1 MKISLYFFIM
11 NSITFIFLVCL
22 YALFFIYE
30 AIGGIQIEN
39 QIIYCSMLIIAFGI
53 PHGALDHILFFK
65 KRDTSQIRFYSI
77 YLGLIL
83 FFVFLWI
90 YFPVL
95 SLTLFLII
103 SAFHFG
109 ESQFE
114 DIDIKKYSNS
124 LLLYLIWGLSLLI
137 NLIFYNVNEL
147 NDLTTFFEDTES
159 FYYLYNHKFIT
170 YGFILFNIITVCML
184 MNLLLKKI
192 INWNKLLS
200 ELFLFGLIHLTF
212 YLFPFIIGFTL
223 YFVVLHS
230 IRVMKYEYNFLK
242 NNSINFNLIV
252 FLKLI
257 TPYTLLSLFF
267 SGLVFILSYEEVIPI
282 SIPLLSLII
291 ISAITLPHAI
301 VMHIF
306 YNE

>member
-1 MKISLYFFIM
+1 M

-30 AIGGIQIEN
+30 AIGGIKIEN
-39 QIIYCSMLIIAFGI
+39 QIFYCSMLIIAFGI

-65 KRDTSQIRFYSI
+65 KRNTSQVKFYSI
-77 YLGLIL
+77 YLGLVL
-83 FFVFLWI
+83 FFILLWI
-90 YFPVL
+90 YYPTL

-124 LLLYLIWGLSLLI
+124 LLLYLVWGLSLLI
-137 NLIFYNVNEL
+137 NLIFYNVDEL
-147 NDLTTFFEDTES
+147 NTLTTLFKDTES
-159 FYYLYNHKFIT
+159 FYYLYNHKFVT
-170 YGFILFNIITVCML
+170 YGFISFNLAAIGLLFI
-184 MNLLLKKI
+184 LLFKKI

-212 YLFPFIIGFTL
+212 FLFPFIIGFTL
-223 YFVVLHS
+223 YFVILHS
-230 IRVMKYEYNFLK
+230 IRVMKYEYDFFKKESN
-242 NNSINFNLIV
+242 NFNLFV
-252 FLKLI
+252 FLKLV

-267 SGLVFILSYEEVIPI
+267 SGLVFILSSKDIISI

-306 YNE
+306 YREK

>member
-1 MKISLYFFIM
+1 M
-11 NSITFIFLVCL
+11 NPITFIFLICL
-22 YALFFIYE
+22 YALFNIYE
-30 AIGGIQIEN
+30 AIGGIKIEN

-65 KRDTSQIRFYSI
+65 KRNTSQIKFYSI
-77 YLGLIL
+77 YLGLVLSFII
-83 FFVFLWI
+83 LWI
-90 YFPVL
+90 YFPLL

-114 DIDIKKYSNS
+114 EIEIKKYTHS

-147 NDLTTFFEDTES
+147 NDFTTFFEDTES
-159 FYYLYNHKFIT
+159 FYYLYNHEYIT
-170 YGFILFNIITVCML
+170 YGFILFNIVTVCML
-184 MNLLLKKI
+184 LNLIRKKI
-192 INWNKLLS
+192 INWNKLFS

-223 YFVVLHS
+223 YFVILHS
-230 IRVMKYEYNFLK
+230 IKVMNYEYNFLK
-242 NNSINFNLIV
+242 NESKNFNWV
-252 FLKLI
+252 NFLKLV

-267 SGLVFILSYEEVIPI
+267 TGLFFVLSYNDIIPI
-282 SIPLLSLII
+282 SIPLLSIII

-306 YNE
+306 YNEK

>member
-1 MKISLYFFIM
+1 M

-30 AIGGIQIEN
+30 AIGGIKIEN

-65 KRDTSQIRFYSI
+65 KRNTSQIKFYSI
-77 YLGLIL
+77 YLGLVIS
-83 FFVFLWI
+83 FISLWI
-90 YFPVL
+90 YFPIL
-95 SLTLFLII
+95 SLILFLII

-114 DIDIKKYSNS
+114 DLEIKKYSHS
-124 LLLYLIWGLSLLI
+124 LLLFLSWGLSLLI

-147 NDLTTFFEDTES
+147 NNLTTFFEDTEL
-159 FYYLYNHKFIT
+159 FYYLYNHEFIT
-170 YGFILFNIITVCML
+170 YGFILFNVITICIL
-184 MNLLLKKI
+184 LNLIHKKI

-223 YFVVLHS
+223 YFVILHS
-230 IRVMKYEYNFLK
+230 IKVMKHEYSFLK
-242 NNSINFNLIV
+242 KESKNFNLIK
-252 FLKLI
+252 FLKLV
-257 TPYTLLSLFF
+257 TPYTLLSLFLLDYF
-267 SGLVFILSYEEVIPI
+267 LSY
-282 SIPLLSLII
+282 LIM
-291 ISAITLPHAI
+291 S
-301 VMHIF
+301 
-306 YNE
+306 

>member
-1 MKISLYFFIM
+1 M
-11 NSITFIFLVCL
+11 NPITFIFLISL
-22 YALFFIYE
+22 YALFNIYE
-30 AIGGIQIEN
+30 AIGGIKIEN

-65 KRDTSQIRFYSI
+65 KRNTSQIKFYSI
-77 YLGLIL
+77 YLGLVLSFII
-83 FFVFLWI
+83 LWI
-90 YFPVL
+90 YFPLL

-114 DIDIKKYSNS
+114 EIEIKKYTHS

-147 NDLTTFFEDTES
+147 NDFTTFFEDTES
-159 FYYLYNHKFIT
+159 FYYLYNHEYIT
-170 YGFILFNIITVCML
+170 YGFILFNIVTVCML
-184 MNLLLKKI
+184 LNLIRKKI
-192 INWNKLLS
+192 INWNKLFS

-223 YFVVLHS
+223 YFVILHS
-230 IRVMKYEYNFLK
+230 IKVMNYEYNFLK
-242 NNSINFNLIV
+242 NESKNFNWV
-252 FLKLI
+252 NFLKLV

-267 SGLVFILSYEEVIPI
+267 TGLFFVLSYNDIIPI
-282 SIPLLSLII
+282 SIPLLSIII

-306 YNE
+306 YNEK

>member
-1 MKISLYFFIM
+1 M
-11 NSITFIFLVCL
+11 NSISFIFLVCL

-30 AIGGIQIEN
+30 AIGGVQIEN

-65 KRDTSQIRFYSI
+65 KKHTSQIKFYSI
-77 YLGLIL
+77 YLGL
-83 FFVFLWI
+83 
-90 YFPVL
+90 VL
-95 SLTLFLII
+95 SFVLLWFYNPTLSLALFLFI

-114 DIDIKKYSNS
+114 DLEVKKYSHS
-124 LLLYLIWGLSLLI
+124 LLLYLVWGLSLLI

-159 FYYLYNHKFIT
+159 FYYLYNHEFVS
-170 YGFILFNIITVCML
+170 YGFIAFNLVTVCML
-184 MNLLLKKI
+184 FNLLHMNI
-192 INWNKLLS
+192 ISWNKLFS
-200 ELFLFGLIHLTF
+200 EIFLFGLIHLTF

-230 IRVMKYEYNFLK
+230 IRVMKYEYDFFK
-242 NNSINFNLIV
+242 KESDNFNLII
-252 FLKLI
+252 FLKLV

-267 SGLVFILSYEEVIPI
+267 TGLLFVFSYYEIISI

-306 YNE
+306 YQFK

>member
-1 MKISLYFFIM
+1 M

-30 AIGGIQIEN
+30 AIGGIKIEN

-65 KRDTSQIRFYSI
+65 KRNTSHIKFYSI
-77 YLGLIL
+77 YLGLVLSFIL
-83 FFVFLWI
+83 LWI
-90 YFPVL
+90 YFPIL
-95 SLTLFLII
+95 SLLLFLII

-114 DIDIKKYSNS
+114 DLEIKKYSHS
-124 LLLYLIWGLSLLI
+124 LLLYLSWGLSLLT

-147 NDLTTFFEDTES
+147 NNLTTFFEDTES
-159 FYYLYNHKFIT
+159 FYYLYNHELVT
-170 YGFILFNIITVCML
+170 YGFILFNTVTICIL
-184 MNLLLKKI
+184 LNLIHKKI

-223 YFVVLHS
+223 YFVILHS
-230 IRVMKYEYNFLK
+230 IKVMKYEYNFLK
-242 NNSINFNLIV
+242 NESKKFNLII
-252 FLKLI
+252 FLKLV

-267 SGLVFILSYEEVIPI
+267 TGLFFILSYNELISI
-282 SIPLLSLII
+282 SIPLLSIII

>member
-1 MKISLYFFIM
+1 M
-11 NSITFIFLVCL
+11 NPITFIFLISL
-22 YALFFIYE
+22 YALFNIYE
-30 AIGGIQIEN
+30 AIGGIKIEN

-65 KRDTSQIRFYSI
+65 KRNTSQIKFYSI
-77 YLGLIL
+77 YLGLVLSFII
-83 FFVFLWI
+83 LWI
-90 YFPVL
+90 YFPLL

-114 DIDIKKYSNS
+114 EIEIKKYTHS

-147 NDLTTFFEDTES
+147 NDFTTFFEDTES
-159 FYYLYNHKFIT
+159 FYYLYNHEYIT
-170 YGFILFNIITVCML
+170 YGFILFNIVTVCML
-184 MNLLLKKI
+184 LNLIRMKI
-192 INWNKLLS
+192 INWNKLFS

-223 YFVVLHS
+223 YFVILHS
-230 IRVMKYEYNFLK
+230 IKVMNYEYNFLK
-242 NNSINFNLIV
+242 NESKNFNWV
-252 FLKLI
+252 NFLKLV

-267 SGLVFILSYEEVIPI
+267 TGLFFVLSYNDIIPI
-282 SIPLLSLII
+282 SIPLLSIII

-306 YNE
+306 YNEK

>member
-1 MKISLYFFIM
+1 M

-30 AIGGIQIEN
+30 AIGGIKIEN

-65 KRDTSQIRFYSI
+65 KRNTSQIKFYSI
-77 YLGLIL
+77 YLGLVISFIL
-83 FFVFLWI
+83 LWI
-90 YFPVL
+90 YFPIQ
-95 SLTLFLII
+95 SLILFLII

-114 DIDIKKYSNS
+114 DIKIKKYLHS
-124 LLLYLIWGLSLLI
+124 LSLYLIWGLSLLI

-147 NDLTTFFEDTES
+147 NDLTTFFKDTES
-159 FYYLYNHKFIT
+159 FNYLYNHEFVT
-170 YGFILFNIITVCML
+170 YGFFILNITTICML
-184 MNLLLKKI
+184 LNLIHKKI
-192 INWNKLLS
+192 INWNTLLS

-223 YFVVLHS
+223 YFVILHS
-230 IRVMKYEYNFLK
+230 IKVMKYEYNFLK
-242 NNSINFNLIV
+242 KESKNFNLIN
-252 FLKLI
+252 FLKLV

-267 SGLVFILSYEEVIPI
+267 TGLFFVLSYNELISI
-282 SIPLLSLII
+282 SIPLLSIII